1 MTNFKDDITIK
12 GNVTSELDLIVDNA
26 ASTAE
31 VALGFFSDY
40 TTVSG
45 YGIRQDGGSGFF
57 LFMPNANFPQ
67 ILIGNENSTGTAFI
81 DADNNRPI
89 NINTLDT
96 GVGTPGLVTFGEGG
110 IAINPGG
117 NITLGASNTVDG
129 VDLSDPINSIE
140 VSSNAYQL
148 VGDTASPGNNF
159 VYGTNDSGTKGW
171 YPASQGV
178 GASIPGIW
186 KFDNAIT
193 SGPSSGEFRFNNA
206 TLASVTQ
213 LFIHEESENGTDFA
227 TIFGALGSGN
237 KIYIQELEDSSA
249 FILLS
254 INGVGTDNGT
264 DWTFDVAVDDSGN
277 LFDDGKECSFIFFGA
292 MESAPEDLAVI
303 SYNRTT
309 LFNITAAGV
318 PEFVPLPNQLIE
330 NNTSI
335 LEKDGV
341 DDTRFNVKETGV
353 YGIAKN
359 IIHDASGGNIVTS
372 RIILNGTTTVA
383 GTEFSTNPPNNG
395 AAVTPWVPV
404 SLTSG
409 DFLQLEVEVNA
420 LTGEV
425 REGSGIAIIRL
436 SGSKGAKGDT
446 GSGSSVNIEN
456 NGTPLAG
463 GPFDTLNFLNSNASD
478 GGSAT
483 ADLNIGNVNAS
494 STFSDNAIIRADG
507 TGTGVQ
513 SSIWN
518 IADDGFLTE
527 TVDRVGFI
535 ADFSNA
541 EVTGGGNGILISAGE
556 VLGDIALRVTDS
568 DASFT
573 ILDLEADQ
581 GFTIFGKTYAQTI
594 IDNSVA
600 FGIDNQNTATNT
612 QDFNTQTGNY
622 RIGGTI
628 VPITQYLYTADMFQS
643 PISDF
648 AVNDFASIGNDTNN
662 AGLRVRRFDS
672 TTDEG
677 VGVTVAVPPNANA
690 VLFKFVSRAETANV
704 GVTTAAIDFYAR
716 QITGTPTAWSTAN
729 ALTDLSI
736 PASED
741 WVADEE
747 GFGLGALGLTA
758 GETYQF
764 EFVRDGGTLVGD
776 WTLLT
781 LEIQFT

>member
-12 GNVTSELDLIVDNA
+12 GNVTAELDLIVDNA

-31 VALGFFSDY
+31 VSLGFFTDY

-45 YGIRQDGGSGFF
+45 YGIRQDGASGFF
-57 LFMPNANFPQ
+57 LFMPNANNPQ
-67 ILIGNENSTGTAFI
+67 ILIGNESSTGTTFI
-81 DADNNRPI
+81 DCDNNRPL

-96 GVGTPGLVTFGEGG
+96 GVGSPGLVTIGEGG
-110 IAINPGG
+110 LAIAAGG

-129 VDLSDPINSIE
+129 VDVSSPINSIE

-148 VGDTASPGNNF
+148 LNDTASPGNNF

-186 KFDNAIT
+186 KFDNST
-193 SGPSSGEFRFNNA
+193 SPGPSSGEFRLNNG

-237 KIYIQELEDSSA
+237 KIYIQELEDSTA

-309 LFNITAAGV
+309 LFNITSAGV
-318 PEFVPLPNQLIE
+318 PEYVPLPNQLIE

-404 SLTSG
+404 SLTAG

-446 GSGSSVNIEN
+446 GSGSSINIEN

-483 ADLNIGNVNAS
+483 ADLDIGNVNAGAAIA
-494 STFSDNAIIRADG
+494 DNVILRGDG
-507 TGTGVQ
+507 GASGVQ
-513 SSIWN
+513 GSIWN

-527 TVDRVGFI
+527 SVNRVGFV

-541 EVTGGGNGILISAGE
+541 LTTGGGNGILISAGE
-556 VLGDIALRVTDS
+556 QLGDIALRVTDS

-573 ILDLEADQ
+573 IIDVEADQ
-581 GFTIFGKTYAQTI
+581 GSVVIGKTYAQNI
-594 IDNSVA
+594 IDNGVS
-600 FGIDNQNTATNT
+600 FGVDLQNATANF

-648 AVNDFASIGNDTNN
+648 AVNDFASVGNDTNN

-690 VLFKFVSRAETANV
+690 ILFKFVSRAETTPAGAV
-704 GVTTAAIDFYAR
+704 TAAIDFYER
-716 QITGTPTAWSTAN
+716 QITGTPTAWSAAI
-729 ALTDLSI
+729 ALNDIDLGTN
-736 PASED
+736 ED
-741 WVADEE
+741 WVADEQ
-747 GFGLGALGLTA
+747 GLGLGTLGLTA